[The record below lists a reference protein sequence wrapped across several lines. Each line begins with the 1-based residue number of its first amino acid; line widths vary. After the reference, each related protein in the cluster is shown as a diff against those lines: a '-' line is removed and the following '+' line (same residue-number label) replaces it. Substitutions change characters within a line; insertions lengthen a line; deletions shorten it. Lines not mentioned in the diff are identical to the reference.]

1 LVNVHIHQFRGGDAV
16 VDAAA
21 LEQFQ
26 QQWATYQKLV
36 DSDSVSHQAVGAR
49 LGAALKDGFQRP
61 FQILEIACGDA
72 SLMRRVLPGTAAGHY
87 HGIDL
92 AEPALELA
100 AKNLADVSFAVDLDH
115 RDFVAAMD
123 ERQEPADVSFCS
135 LSIHHLATENKLE
148 LLEAIRRSTRS
159 FLMIYEP
166 TRLDQEDRAS
176 YLDRFTAVNR
186 PLWTMLTSAEWD
198 QIEHHVRSCD
208 LPETGEA
215 WLALG
220 REAGFA
226 TARQIFVDPTNFYR
240 LYRYDV

>member
-1 LVNVHIHQFRGGDAV
+1 MPIAEGAHLVNVHIHQFRGGSAV

-36 DSDSVSHQAVGAR
+36 DSDAVSHQAVGDR

-61 FQILEIACGDA
+61 FPILEIACGDA

-115 RDFVAAMD
+115 RDFG
-123 ERQEPADVSFCS
+123 
-135 LSIHHLATENKLE
+135 
-148 LLEAIRRSTRS
+148 RR
-159 FLMIYEP
+159 
-166 TRLDQEDRAS
+166 
-176 YLDRFTAVNR
+176 
-186 PLWTMLTSAEWD
+186 
-198 QIEHHVRSCD
+198 
-208 LPETGEA
+208 
-215 WLALG
+215 
-220 REAGFA
+220 
-226 TARQIFVDPTNFYR
+226 
-240 LYRYDV
+240 